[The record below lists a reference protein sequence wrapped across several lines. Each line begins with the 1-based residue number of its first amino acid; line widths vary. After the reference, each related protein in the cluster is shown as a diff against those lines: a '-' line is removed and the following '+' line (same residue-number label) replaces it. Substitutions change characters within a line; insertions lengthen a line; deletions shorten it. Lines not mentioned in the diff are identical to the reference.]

1 MTWTV
6 DASHSHLEFS
16 VKHMM
21 ISTVRGRFE
30 KFDVALDLNDE
41 DPNRSA
47 VEVTVDVSSLTTNEA
62 RRDAHLK
69 SPDFFDA
76 ETYPTMTFR
85 SDRIELAGDGKFKV
99 IGTLTI
105 KGISREITLNV
116 TEEGRGKDP
125 WGNQRAAF
133 SAEATLNRKDWDL
146 NWNVALETGGWL
158 VGDQIKLTVD
168 VEAVTQVPQP
178 AGAAA

>member
-1 MTWTV
+1 MTWAV

-16 VKHMM
+16 AKHMM

-30 KFDVALDLNDE
+30 KFDVALDLDDQ
-41 DPNRSA
+41 DPTRAA
-47 VEVTVDVSSLTTNEA
+47 VEVTVDVASLTTNEA
-62 RRDAHLK
+62 RRDTHLK

-76 ETYPTMTFR
+76 ETYPTITFR
-85 SDRIELAGDGKFKV
+85 SDRVEQVGDGKFKV
-99 IGTLTI
+99 IGDLTI
-105 KGISREITLNV
+105 KDQTRPVTLTV

-125 WGNQRAAF
+125 WGNQRLAY
-133 SAEATLNRKDWDL
+133 SAEATLNRKDWGL

-158 VGDQIKLTVD
+158 VGDQIKLAVD
-168 VEAVTQVPQP
+168 VEIVAQVPQP